1 MHCQVSRVVAFCFWM
16 VQHHTPCV
24 LPASRPTADTEPSQE
39 VSRTNECLLQPRSV
53 CSTHQLSLLAL
64 SEGLA
69 QSLCCE
75 AFPSSCFC
83 GFFFFFLRQTGL
95 LKEHLRRGFVRAPGC
110 CRWDPKPSLGPGSED
125 GMLGCYAARR
135 LMIKNHLFSVFVA
148 ASLKKYILFYL
159 NRNRSDY
166 FACKN
171 CL

>member
-1 MHCQVSRVVAFCFWM
+1 M
-16 VQHHTPCV
+16 VQHHTPCM

-53 CSTHQLSLLAL
+53 CSTHQLSLLTL

-75 AFPSSCFC
+75 AFPSSRFSVA
-83 GFFFFFLRQTGL
+83 FFFFFLLRQTGL
-95 LKEHLRRGFVRAPGC
+95 LKGHLRRGFVRAPWC
-110 CRWDPKPSLGPGSED
+110 CRWDPKPSLGPDSED
-125 GMLGCYAARR
+125 GMLGCYAARQ
-135 LMIKNHLFSVFVA
+135 LMFKNHLFSVFVA
-148 ASLKKYILFYL
+148 VPLKKYILFYL